1 MRPKGQN
8 IQGRRRGAVSGKQS
22 VEPSGDLLEVSGLAV
37 EAGGRTILHPTD
49 LNLGAGEWKAIVGPN
64 GAGKST
70 LLKALATLVP
80 YRGSIRYRGR
90 PISED
95 PLGYRSE
102 LGVVLHEPLLYRELS
117 AWENLLF
124 YARLYGVAEPRA
136 SAQRA
141 LAEVGLSVYAQ
152 EPVGRFSRGM
162 IQRLAL
168 ARAMLHQPRLLLLD
182 EPLSGIDA
190 RGEEEILRLFRR
202 AKEAQ
207 VAALWV
213 THRWRVAWEIVDE
226 IVELERGAVR
236 RITRTAEA
244 DRESWEPSYLEEEA
258 R

>member
-1 MRPKGQN
+1 M
-8 IQGRRRGAVSGKQS
+8 
-22 VEPSGDLLEVSGLAV
+22 
-37 EAGGRTILHPTD
+37 
-49 LNLGAGEWKAIVGPN
+49 NLGAGEWKAIVGPN

-90 PISED
+90 PISEA
-95 PLGYRSE
+95 PLAYRSE

-124 YARLYGVAEPRA
+124 YARLYGVAEPRRSRPAGPRRSGFERLRPRA
-136 SAQRA
+136 SGPFLPGDDPAARPGPGDA
-141 LAEVGLSVYAQ
+141 APA
-152 EPVGRFSRGM
+152 PVAPLWTSPSQASTPEARRRFSSSS
-162 IQRLAL
+162 A
-168 ARAMLHQPRLLLLD
+168 
-182 EPLSGIDA
+182 
-190 RGEEEILRLFRR
+190 R

-236 RITRTAEA
+236 RITRTAGG
-244 DRESWEPSYLEEEA
+244 RPGSWEPSYLEEGA